1 MLTVVVF
8 IAATIQ
14 TWRLFE
20 VWHLNK
26 LIFIQSINLSV
37 TAMDMDLIDSF
48 TVKLYKKRCGPLQ
61 NGQYEKSCEIKRG
74 SQENGIGLVNLLCV
88 PLLVLKSAS
97 C

>member
-26 LIFIQSINLSV
+26 LIFIQSINSSV

-48 TVKLYKKRCGPLQ
+48 TVKIIQKKGVALF
-61 NGQYEKSCEIKRG
+61 KM
-74 SQENGIGLVNLLCV
+74 
-88 PLLVLKSAS
+88 AS
-97 C
+97 VKKVVRSKGAAKKMV